1 MIHSLQRMLRRRSAW
16 ALALVALA
24 VLGATSCQEQLTAP
38 AQCPQACPGGRPV
51 IRDTVLTA
59 TIGGDSSFSGY
70 IISGSSLGGLLVSDS
85 MGGLDDRAYMR
96 MLSRSDTILVD
107 STYHSFTID
116 SVALSITV
124 LAHDT
129 SVHGLFL
136 YMYRIP
142 ASVDSG
148 QTFGAID
155 SLLTPANLLD
165 SIAIADTL
173 VSQTV
178 RRVYFDST
186 LAKVDIPP
194 ADSGRLALGFR
205 VRASAHTGARI
216 GGIGSGSAVPIMTS
230 YVTVAGDTDTT
241 TMHQSI
247 VRAPEYTKFVER
259 STFAPD
265 PSLLVVGGQD
275 GARALVRFPFPA
287 YLQDSVILVR
297 ATLQLTPN
305 DTIGGLPDDSTAVI
319 ASGIL
324 ADFGAKSPRFSLT
337 STTKITPGTIDTLGI
352 EVVNQV
358 RVWQTANPAVPFA
371 FMVNMYP
378 EGASFSEPRFRSTRS
393 AGGAPRLRITYQVP
407 FKFQRP

>member
-1 MIHSLQRMLRRRSAW
+1 MIHPLQRTMRRRSAW
-16 ALALVALA
+16 ALGVAVLA
-24 VLGATSCQEQLTAP
+24 VLGVGSCQEQLTAP
-38 AQCPQACPGGRPV
+38 AQCPEACPGGRPV
-51 IRDTVLTA
+51 VRDTVLSA
-59 TIGGDSSFSGY
+59 VVGGDSSFSGY

-85 MGGLDDRAYMR
+85 LGGLDDRAYLR
-96 MLSRSDTILVD
+96 MLSRADTVLID
-107 STYHSFTID
+107 STYHTFTID
-116 SVALSITV
+116 SVALSVTV

-129 SVHGLFL
+129 AVHGLFL
-136 YMYRIP
+136 YLYRIP
-142 ASVDSG
+142 ASTDSG
-148 QTFGAID
+148 QSFDAVD

-165 SIAIADTL
+165 SVAIADTL

-178 RRVYFDST
+178 RLVYFDST
-186 LAKVDIPP
+186 LAKVNIPP
-194 ADSGRLALGFR
+194 ADSGQLALGFR
-205 VRASAHTGARI
+205 IRASAHTGARL

-265 PSLLVVGGQD
+265 PNLLVVGGQD

-287 YLQDSVILVR
+287 YLKDSVILVR

-337 STTKITPGTIDTLGI
+337 STTTIIPGTIDTVGI
-352 EVVNQV
+352 EVVSQV
-358 RVWQTANPAVPFA
+358 RVWQTANPVVPFA
-371 FMVNMYP
+371 FMVSLYP
-378 EGASFSEPRFRSTRS
+378 EGASFSEPRFRSTR
-393 AGGAPRLRITYQVP
+393 AGGGAPTLRITYQVP
-407 FKFQRP
+407 FNFQRP